1 MGNLKMSRKR
11 KSFSNEFKAKVAIE
25 AIKGQK
31 TIAEIASEFEVHTT
45 QVINWKKHMLEG
57 AADTFSKKL
66 ENKEAEHEKEK
77 EHLYS
82 QIGQLKVEADWLS
95 KKLKMFN

>member
-1 MGNLKMSRKR
+1 MGNLKMSKKR
-11 KSFSNEFKAKVAIE
+11 NSFSNEFKAKVAIE

-31 TIAEIASEFEVHTT
+31 NIAEIASEFGIQST
-45 QVINWKKHMLEG
+45 QINNYKNKLLAG
-57 AADTFSKKL
+57 AADSFSKKL

-82 QIGQLKVEADWLS
+82 QIGQLQEEANWLS

>member
-1 MGNLKMSRKR
+1 MGNHKMSKKR

-25 AIKGQK
+25 ALKGQK
-31 TIAEIASEFEVHTT
+31 SVAEIASEFEVHTT
-45 QVINWKKHMLEG
+45 QVNNWKKQMLEG

-82 QIGQLKVEADWLS
+82 EIGQLQVEVNWLS

>member
-1 MGNLKMSRKR
+1 MSTKR
-11 KSFSNEFKAKVAIE
+11 KSFSNTFKAKVAIE
-25 AIKGQK
+25 ALKGQK
-31 TIAEIASEFEVHTT
+31 TVAEIASEFEVHAT
-45 QVINWKKHMLEG
+45 QVNTWKKHLLEG

-66 ENKEAEHEKEK
+66 ENKEAEHEKEQ
-77 EHLYS
+77 EPLFS

>member
-1 MGNLKMSRKR
+1 MSTKR
-11 KSFSNEFKAKVAIE
+11 KSFSNTFKAKVAIE
-25 AIKGQK
+25 ALKGQK
-31 TIAEIASEFEVHTT
+31 TVAEIASEFEVHAT
-45 QVINWKKHMLEG
+45 QVNIWKKHLLDG

-77 EHLYS
+77 EHLFS

>member
-1 MGNLKMSRKR
+1 MSTKR
-11 KSFSNEFKAKVAIE
+11 KTFNNKFKAKVAIE
-25 AIKGQK
+25 ALKGQK
-31 TIAEIASEFEVHTT
+31 TVAEIASEFEVHTT
-45 QVINWKKHMLEG
+45 QVNSWKKQMLDG

-66 ENKEAEHEKEK
+66 ENKDAEHEKEK